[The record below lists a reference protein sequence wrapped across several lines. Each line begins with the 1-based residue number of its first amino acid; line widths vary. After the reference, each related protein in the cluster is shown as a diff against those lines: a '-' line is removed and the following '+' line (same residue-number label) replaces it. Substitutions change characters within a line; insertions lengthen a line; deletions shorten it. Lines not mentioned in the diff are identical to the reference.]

1 MLFSTHRIEDVAV
14 ALGIDEDKSGA
25 DHVREHGFDADDMLE
40 LCYLHP
46 VLQQEI
52 PDVTHL

>member
-46 VLQQEI
+46 VL
-52 PDVTHL
+52 